1 MVVLLVIL
9 LDAVHDG
16 QRIGHAGLFH
26 ADRLEAALESLILLD
41 ILAVLVEGGGADDL
55 DLTAG
60 EGGLEDIARVHGT
73 LALTGGG
80 NGVDLV
86 NEQDDVAGGLDLTQ
100 QALDPLLELAAELGA
115 GHEAGQ
121 IQQKDFLI
129 LQAHRD
135 IAPGDALRDASA
147 MAVLPTPPHR

>member
-1 MVVLLVIL
+1 MVWISSMNRMMLP
-9 LDAVHDG
+9 A
-16 QRIGHAGLFH
+16 
-26 ADRLEAALESLILLD
+26 
-41 ILAVLVEGGGADDL
+41 
-55 DLTAG
+55 
-60 EGGLEDIARVHGT
+60 
-73 LALTGGG
+73 
-80 NGVDLV
+80 
-86 NEQDDVAGGLDLTQ
+86 LDLTQ

-147 MAVLPTPPHR
+147 MAVLPTPASPMRQGLFFWRRLKIWMVR